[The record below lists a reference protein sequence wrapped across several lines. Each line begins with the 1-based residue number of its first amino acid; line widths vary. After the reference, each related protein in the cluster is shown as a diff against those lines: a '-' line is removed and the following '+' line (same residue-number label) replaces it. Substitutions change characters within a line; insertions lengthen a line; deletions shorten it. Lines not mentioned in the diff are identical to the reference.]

1 METVIDANALFGGNP
16 CKFNPE
22 AGTII
27 CEESGNIIGVVKEKS
42 LYTPFLSTLNT
53 LNKMFDVE
61 LVNTDRVEIIN
72 ALVSILNIMLIR
84 LT

>member
-1 METVIDANALFGGNP
+1 MDANVLFGGNP
-16 CKFNPE
+16 CEFNPE
-22 AGTII
+22 TGTII
-27 CEESGNIIGVVKEKS
+27 CEDSGNIIGVVREKS

-61 LVNTDRVEIIN
+61 LVNTNRGEIIN
-72 ALVSILNIMLIR
+72 ALVSILNVMFIR